1 MALSDYIE
9 SLKEE
14 PDTREV
20 PFAKKYPPVARSLP
34 KFTSIPI
41 TSASGGRHRQGMILP
56 EEEKKEEGGPTPA
69 DAWDIYQQI
78 QKNRAKGQTPQSTPS
93 AEPASS
99 STQTPAATQ
108 ARPVVT
114 HGHAPVSGAPAAA
127 PASSGPVQGMAGGPA
142 TYSAAY
148 PQTMATGTAPYGSTM
163 ATGSTPATTASGSGA
178 GGSMAGSTGAIAL
191 YAILGSLGQK
201 WATKEQMSDDPDR
214 GPTSRKARV
223 FSALAPS
230 AMHAIKDPGGEGIY
244 QLTGHSP
251 VMSLL
256 GKGQGGKGETESEGY
271 KIWKWIG
278 KLFD

>member
-1 MALSDYIE
+1 MALAEYIKDLERGVYGEKEGETLALSRGDDNIPSEKLDSNFLAMLPTLVSILSDRE
-9 SLKEE
+9 KKKKDE
-14 PDTREV
+14 PIYRREID
-20 PFAKKYPPVARSLP
+20 PYPPP
-34 KFTSIPI
+34 KQQQQQ
-41 TSASGGRHRQGMILP
+41 GG
-56 EEEKKEEGGPTPA
+56 GGGGGGGGGLSPLEL
-69 DAWDIYQQI
+69 WDLYN
-78 QKNRAKGQTPQSTPS
+78 KYRGEGQTPQSTPS
-93 AEPASS
+93 GEPAS
-99 STQTPAATQ
+99 TPAAT
-108 ARPVVT
+108 T
-114 HGHAPVSGAPAAA
+114 APAATTT
-127 PASSGPVQGMAGGPA
+127 PAAGSQGLGYMGGTQAAGGSQGLG
-142 TYSAAY
+142 Y
-148 PQTMATGTAPYGSTM
+148 MGGTG
-163 ATGSTPATTASGSGA
+163 ATTASGSGA

-201 WATKEQMSDDPDR
+201 WATKEQMSDDPGR